1 MYVAVKGG
9 EKAIL
14 NSHKL
19 IAETRRGNSE
29 RPEITIEQIA
39 DQLGLSVDRVMAEG
53 SLYDRGLAALAV
65 KQAQGDLVEAIFLLR
80 AYRTTLPRFAMS
92 EPIDTAKMLVQRRVS
107 AAYKD
112 IPGGQVLGPTYDYT
126 HRLLDFALA
135 AEGGV
140 GMPEAPVAD
149 EALDDGMPHVADL
162 LDYEDLIEPDLPD
175 PDQPEA
181 FDLTREPMS
190 CPAERDQRLQNL
202 ARGDEGF
209 VLALAYSTQRGYGGN
224 HPFAGEIRMG
234 EVAVE
239 IVPEEL
245 GFAID
250 IGDMVVTECH
260 MINQFEGSA
269 DRPPQFTRGYG
280 LTYGHNERKAM
291 AMALVDR
298 ALRAREFG
306 EVAKYPAQDEEFVL
320 YHADNVEAAGFVSH
334 LKLPHYVDFQAELS
348 LIRQL
353 RAEYEDRQQK
363 DAAQ

>member
-14 NSHKL
+14 NSHEL
-19 IAETRRGNSE
+19 IAETRRGNPDH
-29 RPEITIEQIA
+29 PEITTAQIA

-140 GMPEAPVAD
+140 GAPDAPLA
-149 EALDDGMPHVADL
+149 EQALDEGMPHVADL
-162 LDYEDLIEPDLPD
+162 LDREGLIEPDLPN
-175 PDQPEA
+175 PENA
-181 FDLTREPMS
+181 EVFDLTREPMTF
-190 CPAERDQRLQNL
+190 PADRDQRLQNL

-234 EVAVE
+234 EVSVE

-250 IGDMVVTECH
+250 IGEIVVTECN

-291 AMALVDR
+291 AMSIVDR

-306 EVAKYPAQDEEFVL
+306 EAAQYPAQDEEFVL

-334 LKLPHYVDFQAELS
+334 LKLPHYVDFQAELG